1 MRGWLFTAL
10 AALALTAAAD
20 DAPHLKRVNFLV
32 ADLERSLA
40 LYRDVLGFE
49 LFAITESRPT
59 SYSYPVFRLPPEAKL
74 RFATLNSATEVRAF
88 AITEVR
94 GIELPRPAGPF
105 TAAPV
110 LRVVDLAGKVA
121 RLRDLGA
128 EVVDPVESVTSDGD
142 RFVEAAFVDP
152 DGHLVVIYELIR

>member
-1 MRGWLFTAL
+1 MRGLLLVALSAL
-10 AALALTAAAD
+10 ASVAAAD

-32 ADLERSLA
+32 ADLERALA
-40 LYRDVLGFE
+40 VYRDVLGFE
-49 LFAITESRPT
+49 LFAVTESGPT

-88 AITEVR
+88 AITEVK
-94 GIELPRPAGPF
+94 GVQLPRPSGPH
-105 TAAPV
+105 AVAPV
-110 LRVVDLAGKVA
+110 IRVADLAGKLE
-121 RLRDLGA
+121 RLRELGV

-152 DGHLVVIYELIR
+152 DGHLVVVYELIR